1 MNVRA
6 LLPMK
11 GHSER
16 VPSKNIRSFAGK
28 PLFFHVL
35 ETLLQSRYVAEVLI
49 NTDSERIASLA
60 GSFSRVRLVRRPHAL
75 RGDCVPMNDIIAHDM
90 GLSDGEHFL
99 QTHATNPLLTVDT
112 LDRAIE
118 EYFSGLP
125 ERDSLFSVTRL
136 QSRLYDGKGPLNHD
150 PARLERTQDL
160 PPIFEENSNI
170 YLFSRG
176 AFAAAGNRR
185 IGLRP
190 RMFPMSRLEAMDI
203 DEPEDFILAETLFHA
218 RFSYAADR
226 PDLSA
231 NAMVWPAPRSAL
243 SSNCSF

>member
-16 VPSKNIRSFAGK
+16 VPSKNVRSFAGK
-28 PLFFHVL
+28 PLFYHVL
-35 ETLLQSRYVAEVLI
+35 ETLLQSRYITEVLI
-49 NTDSERIASLA
+49 NTDSDRIAALA
-60 GSFSRVRLVRRPHAL
+60 EPFERVRLVRRPHDL
-75 RGDCVPMNDIIAHDM
+75 RGDCVPMNDIIAYDM
-90 GLSDGEHFL
+90 ELSDGEHFL
-99 QTHATNPLLTVDT
+99 QTHSTNPLLTVDT

-118 EYFSGLP
+118 EYFSSLP

-170 YLFSRG
+170 YLFSRT
-176 AFAAAGNRR
+176 AFAAADGRR
-185 IGLRP
+185 IGLKP

-203 DEPEDFILAETLFHA
+203 DEPEDFILAETLFHV
-218 RFSYAADR
+218 RSSSTADR
-226 PDLSA
+226 QNLPV
-231 NAMVWPAPRSAL
+231 NAPAWPAAQNAPAM
-243 SSNCSF
+243 NCIF